1 MVVPADQVGSNIG
14 RKLYYAAMH
23 HGFRVPVLLCA
34 ALLTAPAVNAGTV
47 DGPPPAAKSPAPPP
61 LPEAVRKMLET
72 AIASGNEGDI
82 SAVSKIA
89 QQTNPEASAEIAAMV
104 NAHRATVATARQ
116 EKLSDP
122 NMLALWDGRGEL
134 GGFLSTGSAEE
145 VGISAGISIQRQGLK
160 WLHKIQGS
168 ADYRRANGATS
179 RERFVGSYETRYQFD
194 PKGYTYGLGQF
205 ERDPFL
211 GYESR
216 YTASFGVGYRLVQNK
231 SLDLSMNLGPSVRFV
246 DYTLDETESK
256 VGARS
261 SYDLAWKLT
270 PAVTFRQN
278 GSAYLEDELKS
289 ATLLTSL
296 DARLISR
303 VTARLSYNV
312 QREAETLL
320 TDGRTDTL
328 SKVTLV
334 YDF

>member
-1 MVVPADQVGSNIG
+1 MLLRYCSTLLFGVAVLMPLIG
-14 RKLYYAAMH
+14 NAGAT
-23 HGFRVPVLLCA
+23 
-34 ALLTAPAVNAGTV
+34 TAPAQAPG
-47 DGPPPAAKSPAPPP
+47 AAKAPAPPP
-61 LPEAVRKMLET
+61 LAEPVRKMLEA

-82 SAVSKIA
+82 RAVSKIA
-89 QQTNPEASAEIAAMV
+89 QQTNPEASAEIAALV
-104 NAHRATVATARQ
+104 NQHRIVVEEARQ
-116 EKLSDP
+116 VKLSDP
-122 NMLALWDGRGEL
+122 HVFALWDGRGEL
-134 GGFLSTGSAEE
+134 GGFLSTGSTEE
-145 VGISAGISIQRQGLK
+145 VGISAGLSVQRQGLK
-160 WLHKIQGS
+160 WLHKVQGS
-168 ADYRRANGATS
+168 ADYRRANGETS
-179 RERFVGSYETRYQFD
+179 RERFVGSYEGRYQFD
-194 PKGYTYGLGQF
+194 PKGYTYGLAQF

-211 GYESR
+211 GYDSR
-216 YTASFGVGYRLVQNK
+216 YTTSIGVGYRVLQNK
-231 SLDLSMNLGPSVRFV
+231 RMDLSVNVGPSLRFV

-256 VGARS
+256 LGARS

-296 DARLISR
+296 DARLVSR

-312 QREAETLL
+312 QREADTIL

>member
-1 MVVPADQVGSNIG
+1 M
-14 RKLYYAAMH
+14 
-23 HGFRVPVLLCA
+23 LLCKPILSLVLA
-34 ALLTAPAVNAGTV
+34 AATLTTASTRA
-47 DGPPPAAKSPAPPP
+47 DAAEDAQTESKTPAPPP
-61 LPEAVRKMLET
+61 LVEPVRKMLEA
-72 AIASGNEGDI
+72 AIASGNEADI
-82 SAVSKIA
+82 SAISKVA
-89 QQTNPEASAEIAAMV
+89 RRTYPEASAEIASMV
-104 NAHRATVATARQ
+104 NQHRIAVETARK

-122 NMLALWDGRGEL
+122 HVLALWEGRGEL
-134 GGFLSTGSAEE
+134 GGFLSTGSTEE
-145 VGISAGISIQRQGLK
+145 VGISAGISLQRQSLN

-168 ADYRRANGATS
+168 ADYRRANGETS
-179 RERFVGSYETRYQFD
+179 RERFVGSYEGRVQFD
-194 PKGYTYGLGQF
+194 ARGYAYGLAQF

-211 GYESR
+211 GYDSR
-216 YTASFGVGYRLVQNK
+216 YTTSVGVGYRVVQNK
-231 SLDLSMNLGPSVRFV
+231 KMNLSMNVGPSLRMV

-256 VGARS
+256 LGARS
-261 SYDLAWKLT
+261 SFDFAWKLT

-296 DARLISR
+296 DARLVSR

-312 QREAETLL
+312 QREAETIL